1 MRKTLIVDDDHLVR
15 SYLKI
20 LPSWER
26 AGFSIEADA
35 RDGEEALSILE
46 RADMD
51 LLVTDISMPLMDG
64 IELIRRVRQENQ
76 RVYIIVLSCHDEFA
90 YVKDA
95 LKEGADDYVLK
106 NTLNEDSL
114 IQLLE
119 ATAQKMEERTR
130 QHEERARVR
139 RLAKA
144 GDQTLKY
151 AYFSKLA
158 GDSADPRE
166 LEAERRRAGIRGAY
180 RSCGAVCMR
189 LESWEGE
196 DGSASLPG
204 RRRYCQDFLRRLPE
218 ALAEQPLPDG
228 GAGPEI
234 VYWGKGLFYGF
245 LDLSDLRE
253 GSAMGQRLKDAA
265 LACARVCGGEPYPYA
280 VGVSGPCVGGNAVRT
295 AYRQTKELMRLR
307 FYERRELLYYDA
319 GRKIGTRVPEEA
331 RDLLG
336 RLEELRRKGDRAG
349 FLDACRAA
357 CGSFERDLVD
367 KRLVRQWLWEL
378 EQKLGL
384 VPEEGRLS
392 SMEEVR
398 RRLQEDARRIYR
410 DQGARIPEGVSRAVS
425 AAAEFAKEHFKE
437 AVGLTEA
444 AEAAGV
450 NPTYLSY
457 LFRREMGIGFSNFL
471 LNQRIECAMAL
482 LRETNL
488 KVREAA
494 EQSGFHDYHYFAK
507 VFKKINGLSPAE
519 YRKKIVQ
526 D

>member
-1 MRKTLIVDDDHLVR
+1 M
-15 SYLKI
+15 
-20 LPSWER
+20 
-26 AGFSIEADA
+26 
-35 RDGEEALSILE
+35 
-46 RADMD
+46 M
-51 LLVTDISMPLMDG
+51 
-64 IELIRRVRQENQ
+64 
-76 RVYIIVLSCHDEFA
+76 
-90 YVKDA
+90 
-95 LKEGADDYVLK
+95 
-106 NTLNEDSL
+106 SL
-114 IQLLE
+114 YTE
-119 ATAQKMEERTR
+119 
-130 QHEERARVR
+130 
-139 RLAKA
+139 
-144 GDQTLKY
+144 
-151 AYFSKLA
+151 
-158 GDSADPRE
+158 
-166 LEAERRRAGIRGAY
+166 
-180 RSCGAVCMR
+180 
-189 LESWEGE
+189 
-196 DGSASLPG
+196 
-204 RRRYCQDFLRRLPE
+204 E

-228 GAGPEI
+228 GAGLEI

-336 RLEELRRKGDRAG
+336 RLEELRRKGDRTG
-349 FLDACRAA
+349 FLDACREA

-378 EQKLGL
+378 EQKLGF

-457 LFRREMGIGFSNFL
+457 LFRKEMGIGFSNFL
-471 LNQRIECAMAL
+471 LNQRIECAMTL

-519 YRKKIVQ
+519 YRKKMVQ